1 MKILSEIA
9 KLVLS
14 PEYSKQNKFDDMK
27 QKLNLKYYVLS
38 YRAYGFIIKKSYKE
52 AANDLNMISG
62 LKEFDAASRFNLKLA
77 NLL

>member
-1 MKILSEIA
+1 
-9 KLVLS
+9 
-14 PEYSKQNKFDDMK
+14 MK